1 MDITKSL
8 SEAKRLLQDE
18 ELSFVALDYMGRI
31 SRSKKR
37 GVGPALGLIAEHT
50 DLTGGVIAD
59 KVVGKAA
66 ALLFLLLGPEAI
78 YAATISIPAKKV
90 LDSAGI
96 RVEFE
101 QMVDHIVNREGTGP
115 CPLEHAV
122 MGIQDPVEALETIH
136 RTLADLMGASHE

>member
-8 SEAKRLLQDE
+8 SKARQLLQDE
-18 ELSFVALDYMGRI
+18 ELSFVALDDMGRI

-37 GVGPALGLIAEHT
+37 GVVPALALVAEHT

-66 ALLFLLLGPEAI
+66 ALLFLLLGPEAV
-78 YAATISIPAKKV
+78 YAATISLPAKEV
-90 LDSAGI
+90 LHSAGI

-122 MGIQDPVEALETIH
+122 MGIQDPVEAIETIR